1 MPKRLNIQKC
11 RVLLV
16 DDHERIRDAL
26 RKLLASYEDIE
37 IMGEARDGKQ
47 AVELVAA
54 CHPDVV
60 LMDINMPRMNGIE
73 ASGVIMKSWEDT
85 IIIGLCV
92 VRDSYTT
99 EAFLKAGALAVVSK

>member
-1 MPKRLNIQKC
+1 MIILAKMPKRLNIQKC

-37 IMGEARDGKQ
+37 IIGEARDGKQ

-60 LMDINMPRMNGIE
+60 AHGHQHAKDE
-73 ASGVIMKSWEDT
+73 WH
-85 IIIGLCV
+85 
-92 VRDSYTT
+92 
-99 EAFLKAGALAVVSK
+99 